1 MNITGVTAIS
11 IDGVSIAKSLY
22 SQNPFD
28 FPTELSVDF
37 TLDRESS
44 RNLRQLKLH
53 IIALQANEQ
62 ARLGLIRRNG

>member
-22 SQNPFD
+22 SHSPADYPREVSF
-28 FPTELSVDF
+28 DF
-37 TLDRESS
+37 TLDRRS
-44 RNLRQLKLH
+44 RRNVRQLKLRL
-53 IIALQANEQ
+53 IALQANEL